1 MKRYTA
7 RYTLEAGRI
16 IKNLHPQIKLLIRSA
31 IDELLEHPFSGH
43 ELQFEL
49 KGFRSKKVKRYR
61 IIYQVNEEE
70 PSIDVYYAG
79 HQRDIYESFRDLIQ
93 SRQK

>member
-1 MKRYTA
+1 MKSYTV

-16 IKNLHPQIKLLIRSA
+16 IKKLHPQIKSLIRSA
-31 IDELLEHPFSGH
+31 IDELVEHPFSGH

-61 IIYQVNEEE
+61 IIYRVNE
-70 PSIDVYYAG
+70 
-79 HQRDIYESFRDLIQ
+79 
-93 SRQK
+93 